1 MQKMNRI
8 IYVRPIPMG
17 PSEDCSFGIIQFR
30 NLGLFVFGTG
40 GVHVTPPQGCID
52 QFMETEAFPNLAMAC
67 DDSSWHWS
75 FPLK

>member
-8 IYVRPIPMG
+8 ISVRPIPMG

-40 GVHVTPPQGCID
+40 GVHVTPHYEVVLI
-52 QFMETEAFPNLAMAC
+52 NL
-67 DDSSWHWS
+67 
-75 FPLK
+75 